1 MESGGGKFSWLA
13 KGFMGEIMQEFLLLA
28 QLLTW
33 SDFDFQDWVDSRPPA
48 ELCKGFKDGLI
59 PETMLPGG
67 RAQTPCS
74 SFNGDD
80 PMNYVIE

>member
-1 MESGGGKFSWLA
+1 
-13 KGFMGEIMQEFLLLA
+13 MQGLLLIA
-28 QLLTW
+28 QLLAW

-48 ELCKGFKDGLI
+48 ELCQGFKDGLI

-67 RAQTPCS
+67 RAQNQCS

-80 PMNYVIE
+80 PMNDVVD

>member
-1 MESGGGKFSWLA
+1 
-13 KGFMGEIMQEFLLLA
+13 MQEVLLTA
-28 QLLTW
+28 QLLAW

-48 ELCKGFKDGLI
+48 ELCQGFKEGLI

-67 RAQTPCS
+67 RAETPCS

-80 PMNYVIE
+80 PMDYVID

>member
-1 MESGGGKFSWLA
+1 
-13 KGFMGEIMQEFLLLA
+13 MQELLLIA
-28 QLLTW
+28 QLLAW

-48 ELCKGFKDGLI
+48 ELCQGFKDGLI
-59 PETMLPGG
+59 SETMLPGG

-80 PMNYVIE
+80 PMNYVVD